1 MTLSTI
7 RLHIPD
13 VGMPRFGARMPAL
26 VQFASFLLLMPL
38 ALAGLL
44 ALSSAPAHADRLDC
58 KGYPEKRQFVDA
70 QSWWRTTPGKTGT
83 DFGHAHM
90 GGCIPER
97 QQHSETIALDVRVI
111 LHANPGKVA
120 EAVLVTK
127 TTSTETT
134 QIHDKSIAGFT
145 CPIGTCE
152 TWLRWNV
159 PLSWFDHSGLQE
171 IRYRVYIDE
180 PDGNRMIVS
189 LNYQTYINN
198 GKPLDDVTRNAYLRG
213 KGWYTGAGYC
223 EASLRQPLP
232 DHSVGD
238 AYSPLVAMVNH
249 GTADDRAVTHAIVLR
264 DADFHNGIPGTTLV
278 EANGQWGPKRVHAGY
293 QTESG
298 RHRLLIKSDCD
309 DPRGSTNSGVLVYTF
324 YAN

>member
-1 MTLSTI
+1 MLSTPK
-7 RLHIPD
+7 LHTFNIGIPQPTKRVTD
-13 VGMPRFGARMPAL
+13 L
-26 VQFASFLLLMPL
+26 VRAVSLAFFMLL

-44 ALSSAPAHADRLDC
+44 ALSSAPALADRLNC
-58 KGYPEKRQFVDA
+58 KGYPEERQFVDA
-70 QSWWRTTPGKTGT
+70 QSWWRTTPGKDGT

-97 QQHSETIALDVRVI
+97 EQHSETITLDVRLI
-111 LHANPGKVA
+111 LHNNPGKVA

-198 GKPLDDVTRNAYLRG
+198 GKPLSDVTRKAYLRG

-232 DHSVGD
+232 DHGVGA

-249 GTADDRAVTHAIVLR
+249 GASDDRAVTHSLVLR
-264 DADFHNGIPGTTLV
+264 DANFHDGISGTTLA
-278 EANGQWGPKRVHAGY
+278 EGNGQWGPKRVQAGY
-293 QTESG
+293 QAESG
-298 RHRLLIKSDCD
+298 PHRLLIKANCD
-309 DPRGSTNSGVLVYTF
+309 DPRGSTNTGVLVYTF
-324 YAN
+324 NRN

>member
-1 MTLSTI
+1 MTLSTK
-7 RLHIPD
+7 RLHTLDIGIP
-13 VGMPRFGARMPAL
+13 GFTARVTDPIRT
-26 VQFASFLLLMPL
+26 ASLLLLML
-38 ALAGLL
+38 LTLTGLL
-44 ALSSAPAHADRLDC
+44 ALSSAPAFADRVDC

-70 QSWWRTTPGKTGT
+70 QSWWRPTPGKTGT

-97 QQHSETIALDVRVI
+97 EKHSKTITLDVRLI

-127 TTSTETT
+127 TSSTETT
-134 QIHDKSIAGFT
+134 RIHDKSVAGFT

-152 TWLRWNV
+152 RWVRWQV

-198 GKPLDDVTRNAYLRG
+198 GMPFENVTRNAYLRG

-232 DHSVGD
+232 DFPVGE

-249 GTADDRAVTHAIVLR
+249 GTSDDLVVTHAVVLR
-264 DADFHNGIPGTTLV
+264 DADFHHGNPGTELA
-278 EANGQWGPKRVHAGY
+278 EAIGQWGPKRVRAGY

-298 RHRLLIKSDCD
+298 PHRLLIKSDCN

-324 YAN
+324 VRN